1 MLFMLHNCWL
11 DNWSQWG
18 LWGALDFRRAC
29 HIPRICLVPKSTL
42 GSLCVS
48 ANHGNVA
55 VGPVDITILWPPR
68 RQSFSATQNPGETVC
83 LGQVRLLNAKYLSKY
98 IYLIDCLIQ
107 PPLPFSGN
115 TWWTRCH
122 LSHDISPSFLH
133 SKVICVNVFWGAAIC
148 CYRATRTFFA
158 PVCSLWSS
166 PWHSLQQLALFPPPR
181 HKSLTFR
188 KCPRSSGQQDN
199 KPEFASVLYFTGRTD
214 NRLTL
219 WISNLVL
226 YILHTSDLYN
236 NPYRKEAK
244 NRDSSPFID
253 VLLHLKMAE
262 FIKTNRQKRV

>member
-1 MLFMLHNCWL
+1 MSGSQKHFGKSLRFCKPWKRCSRSCWHYHL
-11 DNWSQWG
+11 MAS
-18 LWGALDFRRAC
+18 
-29 HIPRICLVPKSTL
+29 K
-42 GSLCVS
+42 
-48 ANHGNVA
+48 
-55 VGPVDITILWPPR
+55 
-68 RQSFSATQNPGETVC
+68 ETVFLSNAESRRNC
-83 LGQVRLLNAKYLSKY
+83 LSGPCKVTERKIPFKIYLSDR
-98 IYLIDCLIQ
+98 LFNTA
-107 PPLPFSGN
+107 PSPFSGN
-115 TWWTRCH
+115 TWWVHYH

-226 YILHTSDLYN
+226 YTLHTSDLYN